1 MQGLNGLDFK
11 AALLIF
17 RAAKLYLQT
26 ERAKLIVQIH
36 DDTARRAAF
45 KERKGDDAEEGFTTT
60 IEVAQAELGE
70 LEENFGKVKAALVE
84 RWGDVFE

>member
-1 MQGLNGLDFK
+1 MEGLNRLDFK

-36 DDTARRAAF
+36 DESAARAAF
-45 KERKGDDAEEGFTTT
+45 KERKGEEAEEGFTTS
-60 IEVAQAELGE
+60 IEIAQAELRE
-70 LEENFGKVKAALVE
+70 LEQNFGKVKAALVE